1 MKRRFLLLLIL
12 LAAITIAACAPPP
25 NLRDETLL
33 NDTSLITGEPCAAPC
48 FRGIVPGETNWRDA
62 VVSIQDDP
70 EFSNF
75 QEQKVEESDAV
86 QAAWQQGDN
95 QICCQMASEDGETV
109 SVVFLRTAPTMSLGE
124 LIGTHGDPSYLI
136 GSEFTEDQA
145 IVSLVYPE
153 TPMVVYAFAAGAAAG
168 ELSATSEIIGVLYL
182 VPTEME
188 LLLQTQDLH
197 TWEGYQTFAA
207 YQDGPFEVTPSITL
221 TPTPGE

>member
-1 MKRRFLLLLIL
+1 MNRHFLLLIL
-12 LAAITIAACAPPP
+12 LVAITIAACAPPP

-48 FRGIVPGETNWRDA
+48 FRGVVPGETRWRDA

-75 QEQKVEESDAV
+75 QEQQAEDSDAV

-95 QICCQMASEDGETV
+95 QICCQMASEDGEIV
-109 SVVFLRTAPTMSLGE
+109 SLIFLRTAPTMNLGE
-124 LIGTHGDPSYLI
+124 LTGAHGDPSYLI

-153 TPMVVYAFAAGAAAG
+153 TPMVVYAFVGGAAEG
-168 ELSATSEIIGVLYL
+168 ELSETSEIIGVLYL
-182 VPTEME
+182 VPSEME
-188 LLLQTQDLH
+188 LLIQTQDLH
-197 TWEGYQTFAA
+197 EWEGYQSFAA
-207 YQDGPFEVTPSITL
+207 YNDGPFEVTPSITL